1 MASVYVTK
9 IVTVIESSKERIIMV
24 AKSRLTEID
33 MKLIKSFANDNNKE
47 VKFATMQEICFCKDK
62 NILVIE

>member
-9 IVTVIESSKERIIMV
+9 IVTVIESSKENILMV
-24 AKSRLTEID
+24 AKYRLTETDI
-33 MKLIKSFANDNNKE
+33 KLIKSFANDNNKE

-62 NILVIE
+62 NILIVE

>member
-9 IVTVIESSKERIIMV
+9 IVTVIESSKERTIMV
-24 AKSRLTEID
+24 ARSRLTETD
-33 MKLIKSFANDNNKE
+33 MKLIRSFANDNNKE

>member
-1 MASVYVTK
+1 
-9 IVTVIESSKERIIMV
+9 MV
-24 AKSRLTEID
+24 ARSRLTETD
-33 MKLIKSFANDNNKE
+33 MKLIRSFANDNNKE

>member
-1 MASVYVTK
+1 MASIYVTK
-9 IVTVIESSKERIIMV
+9 IVTVIESSQEKIIMV
-24 AKSRLTEID
+24 AKNKLTETDI
-33 MKLIKSFANDNNKE
+33 KLINSFARENNKD